1 MALLLVFAGWTLF
14 VWGTRISNILS
25 DGGSALALVVAAGL
39 VALGVAVV
47 WYAIDGAGR
56 LAWAVPSLVAAT
68 VAVWAVRL
76 PGVLLHDHSGAFKA
90 VHLALGAISVLLAL
104 VARRARERVP
114 A

>member
-25 DGGSALALVVAAGL
+25 DGGSVPALLVAAGL
-39 VALGVAVV
+39 VVLGLAVAVH
-47 WYAIDGAGR
+47 AFTRR
-56 LAWAVPSLVAAT
+56 LTWAVPALAVAT

-76 PGVLLHDHSGAFKA
+76 PGVVLHDHSAGFKA
-90 VHLALGAISVLLAL
+90 VHLVLGLVSVLLAL
-104 VARRARERVP
+104 VALRSTRERVP